1 LNFNLIIDHPWWF
14 LLLCLLLGLAVSAL
28 LYYRNTSDDFSILQK
43 RFLATF
49 RFIVISLLAMFL
61 LSPLL
66 RLQVNRIQEP
76 IILFFHDNSQS
87 LTVGSD
93 SITLKE
99 QYTGNINELFSE
111 LREDYNLNTYAFGE
125 EVREQSSF
133 DFSDKQTDIS
143 EIFATIDSRYT
154 NRNIGAVVIASDGIF
169 NRGKNPLYQNSSTT
183 RAPVY
188 ALALGDTLPGRD
200 LLIQNLRHNRITY
213 LDNIFPVEI
222 TIEARQ
228 SAGESSRVV
237 ISHEGR
243 TVFEQ
248 RIDFTSDAHFE
259 TVVAELEATETGIK
273 RYKVEIEALQ
283 DEITPANNV
292 QEFFIEVIDSRQKI
306 LIMAWSPHPD
316 VGALKLALQEND
328 NYEVD
333 VALLNEFESS
343 LEAYNLVIWHQIPNR
358 QQRDLSLLTRALR
371 ENMAQLFI
379 FGSQSNFTGFNRLQT
394 GIQINLRAEGFNDS
408 RAEINE
414 NFNLFRTEEDL
425 RSLLPLLPPLNTP
438 FANYNLSP
446 ATRVFAYQRIGAVST
461 QYPLIAFSEVG
472 ERKTA
477 LIAGEGIWRW
487 RLGNF
492 SREGNHN
499 AFNNFVSSIVQ
510 YLSVVEDKSF
520 FRVQTPAFIYEN
532 QPVIFDAE
540 LYNRSYELVNEPEI
554 NLTIINEDG
563 VEFEYIPG
571 RTGNAYTL
579 NAGVFPVGEYT
590 YRAGVEFGGERFT
603 AESFFTVSPL
613 NIESINTVA
622 DHNLLF
628 QLAENSGGE
637 MFYPDQTEELLN
649 SIRNREDIRP
659 VIYTQNEFE
668 DLINLR
674 WIFFLLLAL
683 LAAEWFIRKY
693 AGSY

>member
-1 LNFNLIIDHPWWF
+1 MNFNLITDHPWWF
-14 LLLCLLLGLAVSAL
+14 LLLCLLLGYAVSAL

-43 RFLATF
+43 RLLGAF
-49 RFIVISLLAMFL
+49 RFIVISLLAVFL

-66 RLQVNRIQEP
+66 KMQVNRTQEP
-76 IILFFHDNSQS
+76 IILFFQDNSRS
-87 LTVGSD
+87 LTVGAD
-93 SITLKE
+93 SMQMKE
-99 QYTGNINELFSE
+99 QYSGNINGLFSE
-111 LREDYNLNTYAFGE
+111 LRKDYSVNTYAFGE

-133 DFSDKQTDIS
+133 NFLDKQTDIS

-154 NRNIGAVVIASDGIF
+154 NRNIGALVIASDGIF
-169 NRGKNPLYQNSSTT
+169 NRGKNPLYQSSSM

-188 ALALGDTLPGRD
+188 TLALGDTLPARD

-213 LDNIFPVEI
+213 LNNIFPVEI
-222 TIEARQ
+222 TVEARQ
-228 SAGESSRVV
+228 SAGESSRVM
-237 ISHEGR
+237 ISHDGR

-259 TVVAELEATETGIK
+259 SIVAELEATETGIK
-273 RYKVEIEALQ
+273 RYKVEIESLQ
-283 DEITPANNV
+283 NEITLANNA

-316 VGALKLALQEND
+316 VGALNQALQEND

-333 VALLNEFESS
+333 VALINEFEGN
-343 LEAYNLVIWHQIPNR
+343 LGAYNLVIWHQIPNR

-394 GIQINLRAEGFNDS
+394 GIQINLRADGFNDS

-414 NFNLFRTEEDL
+414 NFNLFRTDEDL
-425 RSLLPLLPPLNTP
+425 GRLLPLLPPLNTP

-446 ATRVFAYQRIGAVST
+446 STQVFAYQRIGAVST
-461 QYPLIAFSEVG
+461 QYPLIALSEVG

-492 SREGNHN
+492 AREGNHN
-499 AFNNFVSSIVQ
+499 AFNNFVSSMVQ

-520 FRVQTPAFIYEN
+520 FRVQTPAFIFEN

-540 LYNRSYELVNEPEI
+540 LYNKSYELVNEPDI
-554 NLTIINEDG
+554 NLTIVNEDG
-563 VEFEYIPG
+563 VEFDYIPG

-579 NAGVFPVGEYT
+579 NAGAFPVGEYT
-590 YRAGVEFGGERFT
+590 YQASVEFGGETFT
-603 AESFFTVSPL
+603 AEGFFTVSPL

-628 QLAENSGGE
+628 QLAQNSGAE
-637 MFYPDQTEELLN
+637 MFYPDQTEDLLN
-649 SIRNREDIRP
+649 NIRNREDIRP
-659 VIYTQNEFE
+659 VIYSQNEFE

-674 WIFFLLLAL
+674 WIFFLLLTL
-683 LAAEWFIRKY
+683 LTVEWFIRKY

>member
-1 LNFNLIIDHPWWF
+1 MNFNLIIDHPWWF
-14 LLLCLLLGLAVSAL
+14 LMLCLLLGFAVSAL

-43 RFLATF
+43 RLLAVF
-49 RFIVISLLAMFL
+49 RFIVISLLAVFL

-66 RLQVNRIQEP
+66 KMQINRTQEP
-76 IILFFHDNSQS
+76 IILFFQDNSGS
-87 LTVGSD
+87 LTIGGD
-93 SITLKE
+93 SLYMKD
-99 QYTGNINELFSE
+99 QYTANINELFSE
-111 LREDYNLNTYAFGE
+111 LSENYTLNTYAFGE

-133 DFSDKQTDIS
+133 DFSDKQTNIS

-169 NRGKNPLYQNSSTT
+169 NRGKNPLYQSSSL

-188 ALALGDTLPGRD
+188 TLALGDTLPARD
-200 LLIQNLRHNRITY
+200 LLIRNLRHNRITY
-213 LDNIFPVEI
+213 LNNIFPVEI
-222 TIEARQ
+222 TVEARQ
-228 SAGESSRVV
+228 SAGESSRVT
-237 ISHEGR
+237 IAHEGR

-259 TVVAELEATETGIK
+259 TVVAELEAIETGIK
-273 RYKVEIEALQ
+273 RYKVEIEPLQ
-283 DEITPANNV
+283 GEITLANNE

-316 VGALKLALQEND
+316 VGALNQALQEND

-333 VALLNEFESS
+333 VALLNEFEGS
-343 LEAYNLVIWHQIPNR
+343 LDAYNLVIWHQIPNR
-358 QQRDLSLLTRALR
+358 QQRDLSLLASALR

-394 GIQINLRAEGFNDS
+394 GMQINLRSSGFNDS
-408 RAEINE
+408 RADVNE
-414 NFNLFRTEEDL
+414 NFNLFRTDDDL
-425 RSLLPLLPPLNTP
+425 SRLLPLFPPLNAP

-446 ATRVFAYQRIGAVST
+446 ATQVFAYQRIGAVST
-461 QYPLIAFSEVG
+461 RYPLIAFSEVG

-492 SREGNHN
+492 AREGNHN
-499 AFNNFVSSIVQ
+499 AFNNFVSSMVQ

-520 FRVQTPAFIYEN
+520 FRVHTPAFIFEN

-540 LYNRSYELVNEPEI
+540 LYNRSYELVNEPDI

-563 VEFEYIPG
+563 VGFDYIPG

-579 NAGVFPVGEYT
+579 NAGMFTVGEYT
-590 YRAGVEFGGERFT
+590 YMASVEFGGETFT
-603 AESFFTVSPL
+603 AEGFFTVSPL

-628 QLAENSGGE
+628 QLAQNSDAE
-637 MFYPDQTEELLN
+637 MFYPDQTEDLLN

-683 LAAEWFIRKY
+683 LAVEWFIRRY